1 MNRRFLLTLNCFL
14 LISLILTACAGA
26 PTIPLPKFIAPAP
39 TVTSPAVATTTV
51 AQQQAFPPALVEM
64 NPPQN
69 SVLGHLSPLAFYFN
83 QNMNKAS
90 VESALSGLPAGTLT
104 WTDEA
109 TLVFAP
115 TTPYQPN
122 SKLKISIANS
132 IQSATGFGI
141 TEPIE
146 LSYTVGDYL
155 RTTNLLPKAN
165 TTDVNVEAA
174 ISVSFNQPMVP
185 LGADTA
191 SLPAAFTLVP
201 SAPGR
206 GEWINTST
214 YIFYPEPALAGGTEY
229 AVSLSLDL
237 KSVTGVGFESS
248 EGNAWKFVTA
258 APQVVSVSPSPDQS
272 IPLDPE
278 IKLTF
283 NQPMDTKSV
292 NTNFLLTGTEGVVNG
307 TFKWNDTDTELT
319 FTPEKLLERNVG
331 YILNVGATAKSRGGM
346 TLGTAYGTVLKTYD
360 NFAVT
365 AQDSNFGVAAFTFS
379 SPLAKGKY
387 EDAVTVFPALDNF
400 DAVVSED
407 GLTLSIYGYFA
418 PDTNYVVELA
428 ASLRD
433 EWGQSLGDPFNLN
446 FRTAPLPAAL
456 TLLSNGSSA
465 TFVRPDEPVL
475 YTNVTNIEKTDVT
488 VAPLTLQD
496 FFSLMGSFENQQA
509 YAPANAN
516 TYSQSFNVLPSVPQ
530 NVKLGIAPE
539 NSQLLPGLYY
549 VSITSPQ
556 IQSNTKNTN
565 FAVSSQVNLT
575 LKLGATEALVWAV
588 DLPSQTPV
596 ANAPVVLYDD
606 KGVPLGSGVTDANGI
621 WQGVVGDREQYSTVY
636 AVLGAPG
643 EENFALAVNNWN
655 MGINAYDFGY
665 AQNIQKP
672 HTEIYMYSD
681 RPIYRPGQTVYFRGV
696 AREAFNGRYQLPTIK
711 NIPIALMDANGIQLS
726 DLNMELSPYG
736 TFNGQFDLPANA
748 APGYYTFQN
757 PALEFYFS
765 FQVAEY
771 RKPEIDLGVKFTSA
785 EIKQSDTAQAVVNAN
800 YFFGAPAGNLNV
812 KWMLYTRP
820 TSFYIP
826 NYQTG
831 LLDNSWLDAFRTPN
845 FNSSDYF
852 GATIGEGTGQ
862 TTPKGILSIDL
873 PAIPESESE
882 QIVTIEVTAEDE
894 SGLPVSART
903 EMKVHPTDFYIGLH
917 PDQWF
922 GTAKTESGF
931 DVYTV
936 DWAGEASGAQTLS
949 AEFKQVRWEKET
961 DRFGFPKYTPVYT
974 AISSSNLATGPDGR
988 ARLSFTPPTA
998 GTFMLDVS
1006 GPSSG
1011 SGQAH
1016 SQILIWVGGAESA
1029 AWADLPNQRLQLTAD
1044 KDSYKAGD
1052 AAKIFIPN
1060 PFATKALALV
1070 TVERGIV
1077 TKSEVVT
1084 VNGSGREYALP
1095 LTEDDAPNVYVSVT
1109 ILGQGNDFR
1118 EGLVNIPVTP
1128 DAQKLNVQVI
1138 PNPGEA
1144 GPRDKVTFDVVVTD
1158 NAGQPVEGE
1167 FSLSVVDKAVLAL
1180 ADPNAQDILP
1190 AFYSNQ
1196 PLGIET
1202 STSLAAYSGRNSL
1215 IPGGMGGG
1223 GGGNDFFL
1231 RENFPDTA
1239 YWNPSLITNAEGRG
1253 QVTVT
1258 LPDSLTTWQVDV
1270 RGLTTD
1276 TKVGQGETQI
1286 IATKPLLIRPVTP
1299 RFLVQGDHV
1308 LMAAIVN
1315 NNTASPV
1322 TVAVNLQSDGFVLD
1336 DPGKATLNLDIPAN
1350 GRSRVEWWGTAG
1362 LAESADVVF
1371 SAITSGTPSLQD
1383 SARPVWGKLPILQ
1396 YTAPQ
1401 AFVTGGMLRDAA
1413 SQQEVISLP
1422 RTYTPTS
1429 GGLDVELSPSLA
1441 GSLLSAL
1448 EALHVSDET
1457 QSAESI
1463 LSYLLPNL
1471 EVYRALNNEGLSDP
1485 ALTERVTANLNS
1497 SVSRILA
1504 LQNADG
1510 GWSWWGKNEMSDAYI
1525 SAYVFFGLQRARAA
1539 GAAVS
1544 DEVLTRA
1551 VTYLQSA
1558 QPAID
1563 ANTPGATLDEIAF
1576 IQFTLSQ
1583 AGLADAQ
1590 IASALYDARNRLSP
1604 AGRAWT
1610 AFIINKLNP
1619 ADAHARDLISNLETA
1634 AVVTS
1639 TSAHWETPSAA
1650 IFTRGSTIY
1659 TTSVVVYVLSQIDP
1673 ANQVLF
1679 NAVRYLAAHRSASGL
1694 WNIGHDNA
1702 WAIMALNEAMVGIGD
1717 LRADFAF
1724 NATLN
1729 GTPLTS
1735 GDIAGTQLKPL
1746 ETHVPLA
1753 NLSANSPNLLTINR
1767 EDGLGRLYYNAV
1779 LNISRPVTDV
1789 KPLDNGMRIDRVFC
1803 KSSLSGATA
1812 QTKGCTP
1819 LSSLQL
1825 ASNQPISAQLTLVL
1839 PHDAY
1844 YVLIEDHIP
1853 AGTEILNRN
1862 LKTSQQGADTTQVQA
1877 QVQFDDK
1884 NPFANGWGWWLFND
1898 PQIRDDSI
1906 LFSANYLPAGTYVLT
1921 YTLVPLQAGEY
1932 RILPAHAWQSFF
1944 PEVQG
1949 TSAGAVFEIKP

>member
-1 MNRRFLLTLNCFL
+1 MMKRRFLLTLNCFL
-14 LISLILTACAGA
+14 LISLILTACAGV
-26 PTIPLPKFIAPAP
+26 PNIPLPKFIAPAA
-39 TVTSPAVATTTV
+39 TATSPAAATTA

-69 SVLGHLSPLAFYFN
+69 SELGHLSPLAFYFN

-90 VESALSGLPAGTLT
+90 VESAISGLPTGTFT

-115 TTPYQPN
+115 TAPYQSN

-146 LSYTVGDYL
+146 LSYTVGDFL
-155 RTTNLLPKAN
+155 RATNLLPKAN

-174 ISVSFNQPMVP
+174 VSVSFNQPVVP
-185 LGADTA
+185 LGADAA
-191 SLPAAFTLVP
+191 SLPAAFVMVP
-201 SAPGR
+201 SVPGR

-214 YIFYPEPALAGGTEY
+214 YIFYPDPAMAGGTEY
-229 AVSLSLDL
+229 AVSLSQAL
-237 KSVTGVGFESS
+237 KSVTGDSFASS
-248 EGNAWKFVTA
+248 EGNAWKFVTST
-258 APQVVSVSPSPDQS
+258 PQVVSVSPSPEQS
-272 IPLDPE
+272 IPLNPE

-283 NQPMDTKSV
+283 NQPMDAKSV
-292 NTNFLLTGTEGVVNG
+292 ETNFLLTGTNGVANG
-307 TFKWNDTDTELT
+307 TFKWNADNTELT
-319 FTPEKLLERNVG
+319 FVPEKLLERNVG
-331 YILNVGATAKSRGGM
+331 YILNVGAAAKSRGGM
-346 TLGTAYGTVLKTYD
+346 ALGTAYGTVLKTYD

-365 AQDSNFGVAAFTFS
+365 ATNSNFGVASFTFS
-379 SPLAKGKY
+379 APLAKGKH
-387 EDAVTVFPALDNF
+387 EDAVIITPAIGSF
-400 DAVVSED
+400 DAVASDD
-407 GLTLSIYGYFA
+407 GLTLSVYGYFA

-428 ASLRD
+428 ASLKD
-433 EWGQSLGDPFNLN
+433 QWDQSLGDPFIFN

-456 TLLSNGSSA
+456 TLKSSGSA
-465 TFVRPDEPVL
+465 VAFVRPDEPVL
-475 YTNVTNIEKTDVT
+475 YTNITNLQKTDVT

-496 FFSLMGSFENQQA
+496 FLSLMGSYENQQA
-509 YAPANAN
+509 YVPANAS
-516 TYSQSFNVLPSVPQ
+516 TYTQSFNLLPSVPQ
-530 NVKLGIAPE
+530 DVKLSIAPQ

-549 VSITSPQ
+549 VNITSPQ
-556 IQSNTKNTN
+556 IQSTVKATN

-575 LKLGATEALVWAV
+575 LKLGATEAFVWAV
-588 DLPSQTPV
+588 DLPSQKPV

-606 KGVPLGSGVTDANGI
+606 KGVQLASGVTDANGI
-621 WQGVVGDREQYSTVY
+621 WQGAMGEREQFSAVF

-643 EENFALAVNNWN
+643 DENFGLAINNWN

-672 HTEIYMYSD
+672 HTLIYMYSD

-696 AREAFNGRYQLPTIK
+696 AREAFNGRYQLPTVK
-711 NIPIALMDANGIQLS
+711 DIPVTLTDSNGTQTA
-726 DLNMELSPYG
+726 DLNMQLSPYG

-748 APGYYTFQN
+748 TPGYYTFQN

-765 FQVAEY
+765 VQVAEY
-771 RKPEIDLGVKFTSA
+771 RKPEIDLGVKFTSV
-785 EIKQSDTAQAVVNAN
+785 EIKQGDTAQAVVNAN
-800 YFFGAPAGNLNV
+800 YFFGAPAGNV
-812 KWMLYTRP
+812 KINWMLYARP
-820 TSFYIP
+820 AYFYIP

-831 LLDNSWLDAFRTPN
+831 LLDNAWLDTFRTPN
-845 FNSSDYF
+845 MSGSDYF
-852 GATIGEGTGQ
+852 GATIGNGTGQ

-882 QIVTIEVTAEDE
+882 QIVTLEVTAEDE

-903 EMKVHPTDFYIGLH
+903 ELNVHPADFYIGLH

-936 DWAGEASGAQTLS
+936 DWAGEASGDKTLV

-974 AISSSNLATGPDGR
+974 PVSSSNLATGPDGR

-1011 SGQAH
+1011 SGRAH
-1016 SQILIWVGGAESA
+1016 TQILIWVGGAESA
-1029 AWADLPNQRLQLTAD
+1029 AWADLPNQRVQLTAD
-1044 KDSYKAGD
+1044 QDSYKAGD
-1052 AAKIFIPN
+1052 TAKIFIPN
-1060 PFATKALALV
+1060 PFATNALALV
-1070 TVERGIV
+1070 TVERGLV
-1077 TKSEVVT
+1077 SKAEVISVK
-1084 VNGSGREYALP
+1084 GSGTEYSLP

-1118 EGLVNIPVTP
+1118 QGLVNIPVTP
-1128 DAQKLNVQVI
+1128 DAEKLNVQVI

-1196 PLGIET
+1196 ALGIET
-1202 STSLAAYSGRNSL
+1202 SISLAAYSGRNSL
-1215 IPGGMGGG
+1215 VPGGMGGG
-1223 GGGNDFFL
+1223 GGGGDFFL

-1239 YWNPSLITNAEGRG
+1239 YWNPALITNAEGRG
-1253 QVTVT
+1253 QVTMT
-1258 LPDSLTTWQVDV
+1258 LPDSLTTWHIDV

-1276 TKVGQGETQI
+1276 TKVGQAETEI
-1286 IATKPLLIRPVTP
+1286 ISTKPLLIRPVTP

-1315 NNTASPV
+1315 NNTASSV
-1322 TVAVNLQSDGFVLD
+1322 TAAVNLQSDGFVLD

-1371 SAITSGTPSLQD
+1371 SVTTSGTPSMQD

-1401 AFVTGGMLRDAA
+1401 AFVTGGMLRGAA
-1413 SQQEVISLP
+1413 SQQEAISLP
-1422 RTYTPTS
+1422 RTFTPTS

-1441 GSLLSAL
+1441 GNLLSAL
-1448 EALHVSDET
+1448 EALHVTDDS

-1485 ALTERVTANLNS
+1485 ALMELVTTHLNS
-1497 SVSRILA
+1497 SVSRVLS

-1510 GWSWWGKNEMSDAYI
+1510 GWSWWGSSDKSDPYI

-1539 GAAVS
+1539 GAPVS
-1544 DEVLTRA
+1544 NEVLSRV
-1551 VTYLQSA
+1551 VTYLQDA
-1558 QPAID
+1558 QAGVG
-1563 ANTPGATLDEIAF
+1563 ANIPGAVLDETTF

-1583 AGLADAQ
+1583 AGLADPNVVN
-1590 IASALYDARNRLSP
+1590 ALYDARERLSP
-1604 AGRAWT
+1604 ASRALL
-1610 AFIINKLNP
+1610 AFIFNKLNP
-1619 ADAHARDLISNLETA
+1619 ADTHARDLISNLETSA
-1634 AVVTS
+1634 IVTS
-1639 TSAHWETPSAA
+1639 SSAHWETQSEN
-1650 IFTRGSTIY
+1650 ILTRGSTIY
-1659 TTSVVVYVLSQIDP
+1659 TTSIVTYVLAQIDP
-1673 ANQVLF
+1673 ANQILF

-1694 WNIGHDNA
+1694 WNLGHDNA

-1735 GDIAGTQLKPL
+1735 GDIAGTQLTPL
-1746 ETHVPLA
+1746 KTFVPLA
-1753 NLSANSPNLLTINR
+1753 NLSANTPNLLTINR

-1779 LNISRPVTDV
+1779 LNVNRPVEDV
-1789 KPLDNGMRIDRVFC
+1789 RPLDNGMRIDRVFC
-1803 KSSLSGATA
+1803 KQASRS
-1812 QTKGCTP
+1812 KGCAP
-1819 LSSLQL
+1819 LSSVQL

-1839 PHDAY
+1839 PHDSY
-1844 YVLIEDHIP
+1844 YVMVEDFIP
-1853 AGTEILNRN
+1853 AGMEILDRS
-1862 LKTSQQGADTTQVQA
+1862 LKTSQQGVDTPEVQVQY
-1877 QVQFDDK
+1877 DDK
-1884 NPFANGWGWWLFND
+1884 DPFANGWGWWLFNA
-1898 PQIRDDSI
+1898 PQIHDDSI
-1906 LFSANYLPAGTYVLT
+1906 LYSANFLPAGTYVLT

-1932 RILPAHAWQSFF
+1932 RVLPAHAWQSFF